1 MKTIETRIKEVLQ
14 EEASRLPSFD
24 EAVVPRARPRRESG
38 RRKFVGWAAAALAG
52 LALILSPVLLRSSQD
67 VAHIPD
73 SEGGTGT
80 EKGELVLTADQAAQ
94 ALLAS
99 VDSNLALQVLND
111 DDTVSLGSLS
121 PSADVEIS
129 ELESGEL
136 GPLTVDAS
144 GHFVVSQP
152 TSDFQG
158 FGATELWVGRTNGD
172 QWRLVSFGTSF
183 SFHTSEPGRLAYLNT
198 QDASPVIRIID
209 LAEGPATSEA
219 VATVPDAVAVRDWT
233 TAGILAATRD
243 GGGVLI
249 TPEGDQITINSQV
262 VALSSNGTVLT
273 TDPGRSRIRLI
284 DAATQAELIVID
296 LSGSQLMNARWL
308 PHHEA
313 FGITT
318 HSDGVYEARLIDL
331 LGTTIDQIQ
340 FSSSISPAIAEWE
353 NLLVFGSAEGL
364 RIWDPTT
371 SQTGRIDSTKELVP
385 LRTIEQP

>member
-1 MKTIETRIKEVLQ
+1 MKAIEARIKDVLQ

-24 EAVVPRARPRRESG
+24 EAIVPKARPRRESG
-38 RRKFVGWAAAALAG
+38 RRHFLAWAAAAVAG

-73 SEGGTGT
+73 SEGRAAT

-111 DDTVSLGSLS
+111 DNTVSLGSLS

-152 TSDFQG
+152 TSDFQKS
-158 FGATELWVGRTNGD
+158 GATELWVGPTNGD

-183 SFHTSEPGRLAYLNT
+183 SFHTSEPGRLVYLNT
-198 QDASPVIRIID
+198 QDATSVIQIID
-209 LAEGPATSEA
+209 LAEGPTASET
-219 VATVPDAVAVRDWT
+219 VATVPNAVAVRDWT
-233 TAGILAATRD
+233 SAGILVTTRD
-243 GGGVLI
+243 NVDVLI
-249 TPEGDQITINSQV
+249 TPEGDQITINSPV
-262 VALSSNGTVLT
+262 VALSANGTVLT
-273 TDPGRSRIRLI
+273 KDPGGSRIRLI
-284 DAATQAELIVID
+284 DAATQTETSVID
-296 LSGSQLMNARWL
+296 LTVSQLMNAKWL

-318 HSDGVYEARLIDL
+318 LSAGMYGARLIDL
-331 LGTTIDQIQ
+331 FGTIIAEIR
-340 FSSSISPAIAEWE
+340 FSDFFSPAIAEWE
-353 NLLVFGSAEGL
+353 HLLVFGSAEGL

-371 SQTGRIDSTKELVP
+371 GQTGRIDSTKELVP